1 VCARFA
7 PEQLDAAQS
16 LVTAGVRAMRDLLD
30 VVDVDVIT
38 EVAWREVAPADAFDD
53 LDTPEDA
60 ARLGIDLR
68 RLR

>member
-1 VCARFA
+1 
-7 PEQLDAAQS
+7 
-16 LVTAGVRAMRDLLD
+16 MRDLLD